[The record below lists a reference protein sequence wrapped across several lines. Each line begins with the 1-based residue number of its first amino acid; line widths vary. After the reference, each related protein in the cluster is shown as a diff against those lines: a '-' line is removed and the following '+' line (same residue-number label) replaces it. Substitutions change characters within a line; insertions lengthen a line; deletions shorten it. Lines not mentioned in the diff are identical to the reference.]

1 MNFNI
6 VKTIGKIV
14 RSKVQDLT
22 EAQAGVFSIAALIV
36 LSSLLLQ
43 RFHK

>member
-22 EAQAGVFSIAALIV
+22 EAQAGVFSV
-36 LSSLLLQ
+36 PRLSCLFFLLLQ
-43 RFHK
+43 RFS

>member
-36 LSSLLLQ
+36 FIFLAAAAFS
-43 RFHK
+43 